1 MFSNLSLYVAQE
13 HTMAAFKNLHQ
24 TTNQYSPYNTMESV
38 SSGMFEPV
46 FHQIPAY
53 QTYAPK
59 DKITSAR
66 NDMHIFEGH
75 RPLHFPSFHVG
86 LPQRLPSPNRAPNWH
101 QTTSIHQ
108 QAQMSL
114 GDQESLQIPMVV
126 SDKCPYMD
134 DKKSKP
140 CSSAI
145 SLSDH
150 DAIRSGETDLNPN
163 KLWTPQSQG
172 TAYYDQKGISAGGLH
187 NWIYENPNV
196 VLGNVREC
204 VNCGTRS
211 TPIWRRD
218 NCGQYLCNACGL
230 YQKMNNTNRPL
241 RRPRRKMS
249 TTKRAGMSCNNCKT
263 TETTLWRR
271 NANGDPVCNAC
282 GLYYKLHKVNRPIT
296 MKKASI
302 QTRNRKSNQSCKKQ
316 LKKEDA
322 SKLPT
327 RQMDLDFYQTA
338 KFLQQWPM
346 KSYN

>member
-1 MFSNLSLYVAQE
+1 MLISQANIKQVKGKTQSQSIVSIYSKPALFLVTGEWLTNISVPRRLVETVGITPVRCFWSNAKIMGELSSKRKTIFIHTNLISLFLENSSKLRKMFSNLSLYVAQE

-59 DKITSAR
+59 DKVPNAR

-86 LPQRLPSPNRAPNWH
+86 LPQRLPSPNRAPTWH

-150 DAIRSGETDLNPN
+150 DAIRPGEADLNPN

-172 TAYYDQKGISAGGLH
+172 TTYYDQKGISAGGLH

-196 VLGNVREC
+196 VLGK
-204 VNCGTRS
+204 
-211 TPIWRRD
+211 
-218 NCGQYLCNACGL
+218 
-230 YQKMNNTNRPL
+230 QKP
-241 RRPRRKMS
+241 
-249 TTKRAGMSCNNCKT
+249 
-263 TETTLWRR
+263 
-271 NANGDPVCNAC
+271 
-282 GLYYKLHKVNRPIT
+282 
-296 MKKASI
+296 
-302 QTRNRKSNQSCKKQ
+302 
-316 LKKEDA
+316 
-322 SKLPT
+322 
-327 RQMDLDFYQTA
+327 
-338 KFLQQWPM
+338 
-346 KSYN
+346 